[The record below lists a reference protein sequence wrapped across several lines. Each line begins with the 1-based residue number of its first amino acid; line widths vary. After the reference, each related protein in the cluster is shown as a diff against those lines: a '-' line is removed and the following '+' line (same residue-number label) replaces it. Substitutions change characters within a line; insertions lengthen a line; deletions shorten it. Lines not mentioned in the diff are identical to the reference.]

1 MCHLRI
7 GETLTILFRKCFRV
21 TCKLR
26 KLRNEKYGRQ
36 REWRQNGTRLF
47 LLDADL
53 RLLLASGA
61 LPSFGPG
68 AADFFGWV
76 TNDEVN
82 GQELLIGLYR
92 NAGDV
97 ADAQAQLI
105 QGRGVLGDSLEA
117 GQEDVGADAIGQAC
131 TELIEVKLLI
141 SGASSR
147 VRLSIELPYKIC
159 VMRENFPD
167 ADFRR

>member
-1 MCHLRI
+1 VKSAKVLSSGELRVIVVCI
-7 GETLTILFRKCFRV
+7 GSFPLHHNGPKQ
-21 TCKLR
+21 
-26 KLRNEKYGRQ
+26 GRSK
-36 REWRQNGTRLF
+36 RCAGLALLHRLG
-47 LLDADL
+47 
-53 RLLLASGA
+53 LA
-61 LPSFGPG
+61 
-68 AADFFGWV
+68 V
-76 TNDEVN
+76 
-82 GQELLIGLYR
+82 
-92 NAGDV
+92 GDV

-167 ADFRR
+167 AD